1 MSSAA
6 QFVISFEVKQICIRL
21 GQKPLQFMCIN
32 VGHTGVALGVGVC
45 PETGVKLELELEQEL
60 ELALESSAVHWS
72 VDLCC
77 MCWQ

>member
-1 MSSAA
+1 
-6 QFVISFEVKQICIRL
+6 
-21 GQKPLQFMCIN
+21 MCIN

-45 PETGVKLELELEQEL
+45 PEAGVKLELELEQEL